1 MAMDIQFGNSDD
13 DDDEL
18 NAQASF
24 DWVGRRDIRLMD
36 GWVDGRMSG
45 WVFAVN
51 EWKKRHTRVWR
62 SDVPDVW
69 ARPLTYMNICQ
80 TDSDPRDILGG
91 MYIADLHFYRGCSFL
106 HSGNIQLSEI
116 MMTTP
121 KLYTQ
126 MRGLGVNF

>member
-1 MAMDIQFGNSDD
+1 
-13 DDDEL
+13 
-18 NAQASF
+18 
-24 DWVGRRDIRLMD
+24 
-36 GWVDGRMSG
+36 
-45 WVFAVN
+45 
-51 EWKKRHTRVWR
+51 
-62 SDVPDVW
+62 
-69 ARPLTYMNICQ
+69 MNICQ
-80 TDSDPRDILGG
+80 TDSDPRDILRG